1 MAASDKRARW
11 SDATFL
17 LAFGATLFLLGW
29 MSLKFL
35 VPLVLA
41 LSASI
46 LLWRPHEWVVARLGG
61 RRRLAALLMSIA
73 TFVVILAPLVLITIR
88 LIQELVPFLSLVA
101 EHLGTGWVSALVTD
115 LIPERFERSVDLAE
129 LQAEVRQSLA
139 RFTAGIGAFATTVPG
154 IAAKLSIDAFV
165 AFIALYVYFLRGPQL
180 VDGIVEATPM
190 ERRHTRSL
198 LETIGAAIRAVF
210 AASFI
215 TAVIQFGLGWA
226 AFAIVGVPYALPL
239 AAIMAFFSFVFS
251 LVPVLGSG
259 LVWVPVGVGLVIGG
273 RPAAGIFILAWGLL
287 VLGSVDNVVKP
298 LYAKSALQLSP
309 LLVFVTLFGGIAVL
323 GPIGALIGPL
333 VAALAAAFLRI
344 WTTEFLEDSEP
355 LPRAPPPTTP
365 PRRPWLLER
374 LRRREA

>member
-1 MAASDKRARW
+1 
-11 SDATFL
+11 
-17 LAFGATLFLLGW
+17 
-29 MSLKFL
+29 
-35 VPLVLA
+35 
-41 LSASI
+41 
-46 LLWRPHEWVVARLGG
+46 
-61 RRRLAALLMSIA
+61 
-73 TFVVILAPLVLITIR
+73 
-88 LIQELVPFLSLVA
+88 
-101 EHLGTGWVSALVTD
+101 
-115 LIPERFERSVDLAE
+115 
-129 LQAEVRQSLA
+129 
-139 RFTAGIGAFATTVPG
+139 
-154 IAAKLSIDAFV
+154 
-165 AFIALYVYFLRGPQL
+165 
-180 VDGIVEATPM
+180 
-190 ERRHTRSL
+190 RRHTRSL